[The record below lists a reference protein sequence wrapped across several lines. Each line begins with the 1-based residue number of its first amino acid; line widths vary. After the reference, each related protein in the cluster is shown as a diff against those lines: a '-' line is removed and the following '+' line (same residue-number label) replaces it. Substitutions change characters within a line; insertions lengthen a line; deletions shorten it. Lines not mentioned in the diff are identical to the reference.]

1 MSNNKIESYYKTLG
15 TTANIGNARIKEKYI
30 QALKKHPP
38 ETDPE
43 GFEKVRQA
51 YEALK
56 DPEKRKQYDLVR
68 KYGENVEGLIEEAF
82 DALETKDFKTAEK
95 ILGKAAE
102 ISPNNPSVLLSLMT
116 VAIEGGNLVEA
127 ESLFKK
133 ILDTIPASEQ
143 EEIATLYS
151 LKVNLL
157 LEHEHYDEAE
167 EVLQKGEALYPDYS
181 SLFALS
187 YAALYMETGFPEK
200 AWKSINAAIP
210 TLENESFEDLDLFMA
225 WSDFMMNSEKW
236 NEQTKVQSRFRK
248 FIKNITDEGER
259 EVVYDY
265 LEDHFQWM
273 FEEGKFRNAEF
284 YIDLLRVVDSRDAEL
299 KEMQNETKKLA
310 RVQKEVERLEQDDN
324 AFPLLYIHAFEWFYE
339 GIIPSEQL
347 SLILNSIP
355 SEMIAEMKQEKEEYE
370 AGILRLHKKYPLLYR
385 HFKENWD
392 HLFNELTRGFNRE
405 KRRELRRIK

>member
-51 YEALK
+51 YKTLK
-56 DPEKRKQYDLVR
+56 DTEKRKQYDLMR
-68 KYGENVEGLIEEAF
+68 KYGGNVEKLIEEAF
-82 DALETKDFKTAEK
+82 NALETKDFKVAEE

-102 ISPNNPSVLLSLMT
+102 ISPNNPSVMLSLMT
-116 VAIEGGNLVEA
+116 VAIESGNLVET
-127 ESLFKK
+127 ETFFKK

-143 EEIATLYS
+143 EETATLYS
-151 LKVNLL
+151 LKANLL
-157 LEHEHYDEAE
+157 LKHEYFDETL

-210 TLENESFEDLDLFMA
+210 TLENESFEDLDLFMS
-225 WSDFMMNSEKW
+225 WSDFMMNAEKW
-236 NEQTKVQSRFRK
+236 NEQAKVQSRFRK
-248 FIKNITDEGER
+248 FIKNITDKGER
-259 EVVYDY
+259 EVVYDE
-265 LEDHFQWM
+265 LEDHYQWL
-273 FEEGKFRNAEF
+273 FEEGNFRNAEF

-299 KEMQNETKKLA
+299 KEMQNERSEER
-310 RVQKEVERLEQDDN
+310 RVGKEGTSRPPRHHRRKPRR
-324 AFPLLYIHAFEWFYE
+324 APRH
-339 GIIPSEQL
+339 PSL
-347 SLILNSIP
+347 
-355 SEMIAEMKQEKEEYE
+355 
-370 AGILRLHKKYPLLYR
+370 
-385 HFKENWD
+385 
-392 HLFNELTRGFNRE
+392 
-405 KRRELRRIK
+405 